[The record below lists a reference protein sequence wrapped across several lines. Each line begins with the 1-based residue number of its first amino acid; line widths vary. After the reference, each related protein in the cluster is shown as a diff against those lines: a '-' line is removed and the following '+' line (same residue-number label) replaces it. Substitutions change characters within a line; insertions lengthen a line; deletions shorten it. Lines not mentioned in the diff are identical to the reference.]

1 MIAND
6 NGYQLAAIAILAQIL
21 SSTIPMRTLLFTC
34 LYFVVSHVLAAQPDL
49 FKVDSDGH
57 ELAVWFKGD
66 SDAKQ
71 SILLLHGRTYS
82 SLPDF
87 DLHTDDENLSMMDA
101 LVARGFNVYALDARG
116 YGATSR
122 DNSGWLTPNQ
132 AAEDAI
138 TVVRWI
144 KARESAQPH
153 VFGWSYGSMVAQLIA
168 QRHSNELAS
177 ITLFGYPF
185 DPDRHVLSQTYTYP
199 EQPPAKANTAAHAA
213 SDFIVQG
220 AISQAGIEAY
230 VAAALAADPVRV
242 DFRDLHQWA
251 ELDPSLVTTPTL
263 LIQAEQDPIAP
274 TSIQRQLF
282 ENLGTHDKWW
292 VVLPDGD
299 HAALL
304 EKPRF
309 KMFDA
314 MEAFAKGIRRN

>member
-6 NGYQLAAIAILAQIL
+6 NGYQLAAIAILAQIF

-34 LYFVVSHVLAAQPDL
+34 LYIVVSHALAQPDL

-57 ELAVWFKGD
+57 ELAVWFKG
-66 SDAKQ
+66 SSTAEQ

-87 DLHTDDENLSMMDA
+87 DLHTDSENLSMMDA

-116 YGATSR
+116 YGATKR
-122 DNSGWLTPNQ
+122 DTSGWLTPNQ
-132 AAEDAI
+132 AARDAI
-138 TVVRWI
+138 AAVRWI
-144 KARESAQPH
+144 KVRESVRPH

-168 QRHSNELAS
+168 QRHGNELAS

-185 DPDRHVLSQTYTYP
+185 DPSRHVLPQTHAYP
-199 EQPPAKANTAAHAA
+199 ALPPAKINTAAHAA
-213 SDFIVQG
+213 SDFIVED

-230 VAAALAADPVRV
+230 VAAALSADPVRV

-251 ELDPSLVTTPTL
+251 ELDASRVITPTL
-263 LIQAEQDPIAP
+263 LIQAEHDPIAP
-274 TSIQRQLF
+274 TPIQRKLF
-282 ENLGTHDKWW
+282 ENLGTKDKWW
-292 VVLPDGD
+292 VVLPGGD

-304 EKPRF
+304 ETPRF

-314 MEAFAKGIRRN
+314 MTAFAGGITPD